1 MSEAIREDPAEPPVQ
16 PLFDEESIRKMI
28 LALARAAA
36 SSIAA
41 GIAISTGEAQDIEA
55 TLRIQ
60 KEVFHAFTT
69 LAYRDQSLPPINR
82 LAEEEPA
89 IKIVSAI
96 NRFSAAAVT
105 NGVIGSSGK
114 ACSVG
119 DAMRTFYRVL
129 TAMFPPETPAPQ
141 PEEAAQ
147 ASEVR

>member
-1 MSEAIREDPAEPPVQ
+1 MSESGSEGPAEPPVQ
-16 PLFDEESIRKMI
+16 PLFDTESTRKVI

-36 SSIAA
+36 ASIAA

-69 LAYRDQSLPPINR
+69 LAYRDQSLPPVTA

-89 IKIVSAI
+89 IKIISAI

-114 ACSVG
+114 ASSVG

-129 TAMFPPETPAPQ
+129 TAMWPPEPGASP

-147 ASEVR
+147 KSRPR